1 MIDIY
6 FLIELSLLFFVI
18 GFPISRLLPSSI
30 FKLRGFTAPTL
41 GYGITALVTTLL
53 YKWGVSIPVLF
64 RIFAGT
70 CAALMLFLLIDLYKK
85 NKKNIKIVGFYTA
98 KKNITICFLIWLIGT
113 GILLA
118 PKLTGGNQF
127 AVFQGNH
134 WDTFGYL
141 NSAVVYSKEPYRNII
156 NSSTDDWIR
165 NPLIAHAKE
174 NLQTRPSVHILY
186 SLVGQMMPHHYHA
199 LYYTFLIFF
208 FSQFILVTI
217 FLLMNSFKAVNPV
230 LCGIVALAFPLGF
243 WGQYILDINA
253 WSQISSLPILL
264 LLVALQ
270 ILILTKYYDKIEFLD
285 ALKLLVLFTLLF
297 ASSLY
302 LYPESLIFHL
312 PAIAIIICIS
322 FMIRSRRNCS
332 KSAVFIII
340 LALLSAGLTG
350 LFFYSETVGHIVS
363 QLKTVN
369 FPAFDWWKYFLAFLQ
384 GQDLRAL
391 LQGLDPHAFSQ
402 GIQNFRDTPLIEILQ
417 RTSLFENIID
427 TLAGVSGLY
436 FLTPCGNQS
445 ILVNAL
451 IRSANLLFIIS
462 ILSVVL
468 AFILRLSHLGN
479 QFSSKHRGGGGII
492 LIAFT
497 IIMLSSSLA
506 YTLIFKTTISL
517 FIHDFTIILIIS
529 LLIFILMKKLH
540 LKISSH
546 VEIQLTTK
554 HTIMF
559 FAVVVAIMSFLMILL
574 LIQGQFW
581 GAGKALTYVCPYV
594 FILIAMAYFSL
605 TAARTNLLPKLI
617 LLAFMFIQISFG
629 VIRIPQAT
637 SFSGIHYS
645 FPYPSVQSRDLKE
658 KNDWEI
664 DNINQYVKE
673 SRPVLID
680 VKSPWLENYL
690 MVYLYSIGK
699 DVFTAN
705 IINTYFGMGDDIGYQ
720 KIPEKGVITIT
731 DRPKMKDAKKLPK
744 EKLIQIN
751 RTLRVAK
758 TN

>member
-1 MIDIY
+1 MVDIY
-6 FLIELSLLFFVI
+6 FLIGLSILFFVI

-64 RIFAGT
+64 KIFIGV
-70 CAALMLFLLIDLYKK
+70 CAPLMLFMFIDFYKK

-141 NSAVVYSKEPYRNII
+141 NSAVVYSKEPYKNII

-174 NLQTRPSVHILY
+174 NLHSRPSVHILY
-186 SLVGQMMPHHYHA
+186 SLVGQIMPHHYHT

-208 FSQFILVTI
+208 FSQFILITI
-217 FLLMNSFKAVNPV
+217 FLLMNSFKGVNPV
-230 LCGIVALAFPLGF
+230 LCGIAALAFPLGF
-243 WGQYILDINA
+243 WGQYILDMNA

-270 ILILTKYYDKIEFLD
+270 ILILTKDYDKIEFSD
-285 ALKLLVLFTLLF
+285 VLKLLFLFTLLF

-312 PAIAIIICIS
+312 PAIAIIIGIS
-322 FMIRSRRNCS
+322 FMIRSRRNCC
-332 KSAVFIII
+332 KSAVLIII
-340 LALLSAGLTG
+340 VALLSAGLTS
-350 LFFYSETVGHIVS
+350 LFFYSGTIGHIVS

-369 FPAFDWWKYFLAFLQ
+369 SAEFDWWKYFLAFLQ

-417 RTSLFENIID
+417 RTSLFENIIEA
-427 TLAGVSGLY
+427 LAGVSGLY

-462 ILSVVL
+462 ILSVIL
-468 AFILRLSHLGN
+468 AFMLRLSHLGN
-479 QFSSKHRGGGGII
+479 QFSTKHRGG
-492 LIAFT
+492 
-497 IIMLSSSLA
+497 
-506 YTLIFKTTISL
+506 
-517 FIHDFTIILIIS
+517 
-529 LLIFILMKKLH
+529 
-540 LKISSH
+540 
-546 VEIQLTTK
+546 
-554 HTIMF
+554 
-559 FAVVVAIMSFLMILL
+559 
-574 LIQGQFW
+574 
-581 GAGKALTYVCPYV
+581 
-594 FILIAMAYFSL
+594 
-605 TAARTNLLPKLI
+605 
-617 LLAFMFIQISFG
+617 
-629 VIRIPQAT
+629 
-637 SFSGIHYS
+637 
-645 FPYPSVQSRDLKE
+645 VQ
-658 KNDWEI
+658 
-664 DNINQYVKE
+664 
-673 SRPVLID
+673 
-680 VKSPWLENYL
+680 
-690 MVYLYSIGK
+690 
-699 DVFTAN
+699 
-705 IINTYFGMGDDIGYQ
+705 
-720 KIPEKGVITIT
+720 
-731 DRPKMKDAKKLPK
+731 
-744 EKLIQIN
+744 
-751 RTLRVAK
+751 
-758 TN
+758 